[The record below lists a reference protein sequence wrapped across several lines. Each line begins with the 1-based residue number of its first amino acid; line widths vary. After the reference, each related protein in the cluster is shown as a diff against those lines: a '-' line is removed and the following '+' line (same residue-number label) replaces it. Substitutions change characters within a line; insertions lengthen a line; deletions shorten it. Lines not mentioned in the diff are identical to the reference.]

1 MECSHLHLL
10 HSILIILVYITNI
23 NSFSLNKNNSDNFE
37 VNEEQTDIF
46 GIKEVES
53 DIYGLKEEESDIFG
67 IIEEELEPFELKE
80 EVSDIPTLGLERKY
94 CDFCNL
100 KDEKSKGLD
109 IAKSFNN
116 NTAVTLSTT
125 VNYKLNKNES
135 KYVVV
140 RPLVHSIFIP
150 WVCGIDNEED
160 YRTVDF
166 YGKEVRVN
174 YEFVYSEISIIEKDG
189 EQPYT
194 AYSVLDISDDEYMF
208 EVAKTELQTAR
219 AFGENISGDE
229 IVDFNLLRQGFYM
242 TKTSSD
248 IPESDSS
255 AAKLLTTDKG
265 MVKFYLKDDGN
276 LVLTYGSDIIWQTHT
291 DFLDNMASDMRF
303 SIKKNGHLVLEA
315 KNILVDG
322 YRKDEWIPVWD
333 SLPYDLDFN
342 VGVAPRDQYKL
353 LLAAPTKNTTP
364 SYKARLELYDE
375 YNVLIWS
382 SEENL
387 CKHYK
392 GYILPQNYGIPTK
405 IDIEP
410 KFGVKSDLYCYA
422 NKYCDVHSTILTNI
436 KYVHTGVYTSS
447 THDCSNKPFLQ
458 QNEGMIS
465 PKGRFKFILTN
476 HGNVLFKDGSRTMW
490 ESKTSKRWFAT
501 PPYYMFITDLGEL
514 VVRDS
519 QGYNIWSTY
528 ISEDKI
534 DIKKINPPFNII
546 LNDNGE
552 FYIKDSITCNN
563 EKKCDLLGGKLVND
577 ENDIYCNKRSNI
589 NKYLIYSYDLNNYE
603 CEEVSEC
610 SCILD
615 IDTRCCTEEEIKE
628 AEKNNED
635 IGHLGKRNMELI
647 PDDLL
652 FDLAEKINTYENGNS
667 TLIPEGD
674 LYFYVSKYFI
684 YKNGELCSL
693 PIINKNLSK
702 LRIKQISPDNTDM
715 DPVVTTKTSISTS
728 TLESKTTSL
737 NSSTTTTLLTSNFE
751 DMTTISRPDHDI
763 IPPDPSEDILTI
775 KMFEDLCFKINQE
788 NSFFD
793 GYCYLFENI
802 ENPEEICENS
812 LRGKYTTDP
821 DGIEG
826 CKYIGKSKEKRYT
839 STNVQIQ
846 KLEKRIDTE
855 VPNYLWH
862 MWPTKEL
869 NGYIIYS
876 EPKIVAYESC
886 NEVPRSKY
894 IMGLKSNDVNG
905 YNRIF
910 PGEKIR
916 DYYDLRSLQL
926 EDHRL
931 LWVKH
936 SNKFNDV
943 ITIYKNEE
951 EKISYAELSNDGLL
965 NIYSKDK
972 VLFSMGVKSKTEDVF
987 TLGIFRMND
996 EDSEDNIHLTI

>member
-100 KDEKSKGLD
+100 KDGKIYLIENTKDLNLEDYMREDYIWDGYSFCCDGIPDNNELLFYKANGITLKVVKKVNQSKNNKIKILNKRNEESNNNESEIHKLLKEAEKESQSIDTYEVKKVTTEQIYDIYRESKRKCLPLTSQNPLANPYSEKLTGRKFANVRLGYGSPVVLGVLKCDTEEQCEISLGYSKTMSFGYSYSLTDTDSKSNSYSYGNSQSNNIEESKGNDISDTIEVSMQNTRSRETSGSLSETFSEELSRTSEISIGYSYSKTKSEEETHTENHEVSRSDTTSREKSSTTGYSRDSGTSDSDNDISTNVCDSNGWNHDRGFSREKSKTDSEHHNEGSSTSEHVNANFKVVEAGVEHSNNSEDGTEKSKTKSTSRSFNNGWNGNHEQCITTSSSHVKTQNESWSNSETITNGFSHTDTYTDGISDSKTRGHSETNTYDTSTSDSISDAITSSYSTERGWTKGNSDTYGNNYSHTFGKSNNYSEGHTYSDEYNETLEKSKGLD

-410 KFGVKSDLYCYA
+410 KFGVSRTFTAML
-422 NKYCDVHSTILTNI
+422 INI
-436 KYVHTGVYTSS
+436 VMS
-447 THDCSNKPFLQ
+447 
-458 QNEGMIS
+458 I
-465 PKGRFKFILTN
+465 
-476 HGNVLFKDGSRTMW
+476 VLF
-490 ESKTSKRWFAT
+490 
-501 PPYYMFITDLGEL
+501 
-514 VVRDS
+514 
-519 QGYNIWSTY
+519 
-528 ISEDKI
+528 
-534 DIKKINPPFNII
+534 
-546 LNDNGE
+546 
-552 FYIKDSITCNN
+552 
-563 EKKCDLLGGKLVND
+563 
-577 ENDIYCNKRSNI
+577 
-589 NKYLIYSYDLNNYE
+589 
-603 CEEVSEC
+603 
-610 SCILD
+610 
-615 IDTRCCTEEEIKE
+615 
-628 AEKNNED
+628 
-635 IGHLGKRNMELI
+635 
-647 PDDLL
+647 
-652 FDLAEKINTYENGNS
+652 
-667 TLIPEGD
+667 
-674 LYFYVSKYFI
+674 
-684 YKNGELCSL
+684 
-693 PIINKNLSK
+693 
-702 LRIKQISPDNTDM
+702 
-715 DPVVTTKTSISTS
+715 
-728 TLESKTTSL
+728 
-737 NSSTTTTLLTSNFE
+737 
-751 DMTTISRPDHDI
+751 
-763 IPPDPSEDILTI
+763 
-775 KMFEDLCFKINQE
+775 
-788 NSFFD
+788 
-793 GYCYLFENI
+793 
-802 ENPEEICENS
+802 
-812 LRGKYTTDP
+812 
-821 DGIEG
+821 
-826 CKYIGKSKEKRYT
+826 
-839 STNVQIQ
+839 
-846 KLEKRIDTE
+846 
-855 VPNYLWH
+855 
-862 MWPTKEL
+862 
-869 NGYIIYS
+869 
-876 EPKIVAYESC
+876 
-886 NEVPRSKY
+886 
-894 IMGLKSNDVNG
+894 
-905 YNRIF
+905 
-910 PGEKIR
+910 
-916 DYYDLRSLQL
+916 
-926 EDHRL
+926 
-931 LWVKH
+931 
-936 SNKFNDV
+936 
-943 ITIYKNEE
+943 
-951 EKISYAELSNDGLL
+951 
-965 NIYSKDK
+965 
-972 VLFSMGVKSKTEDVF
+972 
-987 TLGIFRMND
+987 
-996 EDSEDNIHLTI
+996 